1 MLSIKNLTKIY
12 SGNKKAVD
20 NISLDI
26 QSGEF
31 IAFIGTSGSGKTTAL
46 RMINRMIEATDG
58 QIMMNGKDVR
68 NMNPV
73 ELRRSI
79 GYVIQQIGLMP
90 HMTIRENIVL
100 VPKLLKWSKEKKDEK
115 AKELIKLVDLPE
127 EYLDRYPAELSGGQ
141 QQRIGV
147 VRALAAEQ
155 DIILMDEPFGALDP
169 ITRDTLQDLVK
180 ELQQKLG
187 KTFIFVTHDMDEAIK
202 LADKICIMSKG
213 KVVQYDTPDNIL
225 RYPANDFVRD
235 FIGQNRLIQDR
246 PNMKS
251 VESAMIKPVTV
262 KADDSLN
269 DAVNIMRTR
278 RVDTIFVVNN
288 QNKLLGFLDIE
299 DINQGLRA
307 RKELIDT
314 MQRDVYK
321 VHINSKLQDSVRTI
335 LKRNVRNVP
344 VVDNDEHLIGLITRA
359 NLVDIVYDSIL
370 GVKNIDKNVIQAGQ
384 SMGMTKFQLMKDVEM
399 PLALPLIISGIRLS
413 SVYVISWATLASYVG
428 AGGLG
433 DLVFNGLNLYQPPMI
448 ISAAIVVTLLA
459 LVIDFILSLVEK
471 WVVPKGLKV
480 SR

>member
-1 MLSIKNLTKIY
+1 MLSIKNLSKVYGGT
-12 SGNKKAVD
+12 KKAVD
-20 NISLDI
+20 NISLNI
-26 QSGEF
+26 ESGEF

-46 RMINRMIEATDG
+46 RMINRMIEATEG
-58 QIMMNGKDVR
+58 EIEINGEDVR
-68 NMNPV
+68 KMNPV
-73 ELRRSI
+73 ELRRKI

-100 VPKLLKWSKEKKDEK
+100 VPKLLKWSEEKKEEK

-127 EYLDRYPAELSGGQ
+127 EYLDRYPSQLSGGQ

-202 LADKICIMSKG
+202 LADKICIMSEG
-213 KVVQYDTPDNIL
+213 QVVQYDTPDNIL

-246 PNMKS
+246 PNMRTVKD
-251 VESAMIKPVTV
+251 AMIKPITIH
-262 KADDSLN
+262 ADSSLN
-269 DAVNIMRTR
+269 EAVKIMRER
-278 RVDTIFVVNN
+278 RIDTIFVVGNN
-288 QNKLLGFLDIE
+288 NRLLGYLDIE

-314 MQRDVYK
+314 MQRDIYRVR
-321 VHINSKLQDSVRTI
+321 VDSKLQDTVRTI

-344 VVDNDEHLIGLITRA
+344 IVDSDEETLIGLITRA
-359 NLVDIVYDSIL
+359 NLVDIVYDSVW
-370 GVKNIDKNVIQAGQ
+370 GEAEENPQAIQ
-384 SMGMTKFQLMKDVEM
+384 D
-399 PLALPLIISGIRLS
+399 
-413 SVYVISWATLASYVG
+413 
-428 AGGLG
+428 
-433 DLVFNGLNLYQPPMI
+433 
-448 ISAAIVVTLLA
+448 AIVEPEDVG
-459 LVIDFILSLVEK
+459 VDK
-471 WVVPKGLKV
+471 
-480 SR
+480 